1 MIDISFFSQRIENIL
16 NAELLSQINSDN
28 TALDNGRVTYRFL
41 VNTDGGEYKDFDY
54 IDGQGNTSTEPT
66 NKIVRYINC
75 EFDTTGS
82 QIDGVVSVEMSF
94 NARLEVLIPLINAG
108 RGDKKKL
115 ELVNTIRQVIDNAFR
130 LNSIGTYEDGNTIYE
145 YGVMYQLADV
155 GARGKRS
162 EIGDSLIMNAYLSY
176 FIVQNGVNSADF
188 QIYIDAENTTDQ
200 TNRVYFTRLGFNRS
214 NNNESNVPSDSLN
227 GVGKNIPTSN
237 VFGINFDMPLRKN
250 AVDSI
255 IMNYL
260 LNGDNS
266 VHKVDVLSY
275 HGVSTTYYMLFN
287 DVSVNAETSK
297 FASVTVSMVE
307 ALEGEDNG

>member
-1 MIDISFFSQRIENIL
+1 
-16 NAELLSQINSDN
+16 
-28 TALDNGRVTYRFL
+28 
-41 VNTDGGEYKDFDY
+41 
-54 IDGQGNTSTEPT
+54 
-66 NKIVRYINC
+66 
-75 EFDTTGS
+75 
-82 QIDGVVSVEMSF
+82 
-94 NARLEVLIPLINAG
+94 
-108 RGDKKKL
+108 
-115 ELVNTIRQVIDNAFR
+115 
-130 LNSIGTYEDGNTIYE
+130 
-145 YGVMYQLADV
+145 
-155 GARGKRS
+155 
-162 EIGDSLIMNAYLSY
+162 MNAYLSY

-188 QIYIDAENTTDQ
+188 EIYIDAQDTTDQ
-200 TNRVYFTRLGFNRS
+200 TNRVFFTRLGFNRS
-214 NNNESNVPSDSLN
+214 NNNESNVPSDSEN
-227 GVGKNIPTSN
+227 GAGKNIPTSN

-275 HGVSTTYYMLFN
+275 HGITTYYMLFN